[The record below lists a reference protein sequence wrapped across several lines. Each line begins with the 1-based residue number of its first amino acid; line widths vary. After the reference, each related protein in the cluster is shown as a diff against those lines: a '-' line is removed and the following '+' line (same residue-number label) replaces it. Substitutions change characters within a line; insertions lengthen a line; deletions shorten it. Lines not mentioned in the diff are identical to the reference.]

1 MMIAGGG
8 VALGVIM
15 FGGRVI
21 QTIGK
26 DISSTIDF
34 HRGWCIEFSTTI
46 TVVIATILE
55 FPVST
60 THCKVRP

>member
-1 MMIAGGG
+1 
-8 VALGVIM
+8 M
-15 FGGRVI
+15 FGGQVI

-60 THCKVRP
+60 THCKVGP